1 MNTFLNKKCHMWLLG
16 ALALIVTGCS
26 PIGSPQNPPSSGTAT
41 RTPVEPTHTL
51 MTYSTTTTSVRPQ
64 RTTYTPTPPMPTNS
78 FTKTKAPP
86 GEMTPTTP
94 PADDSAATKIV
105 SSTDGKYI
113 VTAFWSDAGQDVYY
127 AFTYPPK
134 DAVNWEAY
142 DVQVGITRSI
152 SPLVRYAPDTK
163 QELNLPDFVGFAEY
177 PKPVGLYSPSGKHVI
192 FTGNYTLTPASSTFI
207 DRAEVWIADSSGQHR
222 IKLFEGRVGGINQA
236 VWLKD
241 ETKVIFDFGYEGG
254 VNLFIADVASGEVV
268 PLSDMS
274 DFKRGTDQLWAVS
287 PDGNYLAVIGGPG
300 GSLWIISL
308 EDGKTIS
315 IDSNVQNP
323 FWSQDG
329 TRVYYWWGPSFE
341 EIGTLRA
348 YDVTSKRV
356 STIISKEA
364 LTRIYLDLP
373 HVYFAVAPND
383 DKAIFWGPSW
393 LWVVELKP

>member
-1 MNTFLNKKCHMWLLG
+1 
-16 ALALIVTGCS
+16 
-26 PIGSPQNPPSSGTAT
+26 
-41 RTPVEPTHTL
+41 
-51 MTYSTTTTSVRPQ
+51 
-64 RTTYTPTPPMPTNS
+64 
-78 FTKTKAPP
+78 
-86 GEMTPTTP
+86 
-94 PADDSAATKIV
+94 
-105 SSTDGKYI
+105 
-113 VTAFWSDAGQDVYY
+113 
-127 AFTYPPK
+127 
-134 DAVNWEAY
+134 
-142 DVQVGITRSI
+142 
-152 SPLVRYAPDTK
+152 
-163 QELNLPDFVGFAEY
+163 
-177 PKPVGLYSPSGKHVI
+177 VI
-192 FTGNYTLTPASSTFI
+192 FTGNYTQTPASSTFL
-207 DRAEVWIADSSGQHR
+207 DRSEVWIADSSGQHR
-222 IKLFEGRVGGINQA
+222 VKLFEGPVGGINQV

-254 VNLFIADVASGEVV
+254 VNLFIADVASGKVV

-364 LTRIYLDLP
+364 LTRIYPDLS
-373 HVYFAVAPND
+373 HAYFAVAPAD
-383 DKAIFWGPSW
+383 DKAIFWGPHW
-393 LWVVELKP
+393 LWVVKLKP